1 MSMGLP
7 KWKDSKGKPADKELH
22 EAGSKARRKT
32 MRESGKKLARLR
44 HESFTKTAR
53 KKGQH

>member
-1 MSMGLP
+1 MGLP